1 MTLLL
6 LFILALLSPVVAVLL
21 THAVRTS
28 ADDCLQAEADEAASR
43 CEP

>member
-6 LFILALLSPVVAVLL
+6 LAILALLAPVTAMIV

-28 ADDCLQAEADEAASR
+28 ADDCLRAEADEAASR

>member
-6 LFILALLSPVVAVLL
+6 LFILALLSSVVAVLL
-21 THAVRTS
+21 THAVRRS
-28 ADDCLQAEADEAASR
+28 ADDCAQAERDEAASR

>member
-1 MTLLL
+1 VTLLL
-6 LFILALLSPVVAVLL
+6 LACAALLSPVVAVLL

-28 ADDCLQAEADEAASR
+28 ADDCLQAERDEAASR